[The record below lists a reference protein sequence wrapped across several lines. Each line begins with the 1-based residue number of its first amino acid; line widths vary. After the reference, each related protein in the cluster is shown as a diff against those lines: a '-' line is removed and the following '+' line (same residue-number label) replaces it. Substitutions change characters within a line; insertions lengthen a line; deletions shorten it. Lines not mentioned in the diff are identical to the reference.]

1 MPRTEFTLVPVI
13 DIPAL
18 KASLS
23 VGESWVIVAPGGTLL
38 DWEVPPHAGPATLL
52 VSRVTDAVKRVEPE
66 GLISGS
72 VDRDRLWVV
81 DAFILNRVVLDDLRC
96 GPVDPDA
103 LLDAVRETGIAWQ
116 VVLTPSGS

>member
-1 MPRTEFTLVPVI
+1 MVPVI

-18 KASLS
+18 KADLA
-23 VGESWVIVAPGGTLL
+23 VGESWLIVAPGGTRL
-38 DWEVPPHAGPATLL
+38 DGEVPPGAGPATLL

-66 GLISGS
+66 GLIGGS
-72 VDRDRLWVV
+72 VDRDRLWAV
-81 DAFILNRVVLDDLRC
+81 DAFILSRSVLEDLRC
-96 GPVDPDA
+96 GPVDADA